1 MSSLLAERLRLIVI
15 TDERVPWPQQRP
27 RLAAALA
34 AGAPAVQLRDK
45 TSSTRTLVER
55 ACELRALTAAHGA
68 LLFVND
74 RLDVALAAGAD
85 GVHLGDDDLPLEA
98 ARRWAPPG
106 FLIGRSADTLAQAQ
120 EAAAASADYVGVGPR
135 SPRRPSPMPA
145 PCWTSPGWGPWRAP
159 CPCRWWRSAGWNQ
172 RTPPPCSPP
181 AWPGWPWSAALSGRR
196 TRPRSSA
203 LFWPLRLPFHLHR
216 PTKLV
221 LEDETMQRLP
231 VHPRRPRRPR

>member
-15 TDERVPWPQQRP
+15 TDERVPWPEQRP

-120 EAAAASADYVGVGPR
+120 EAAAASADYVGVGPVFATPTKPDAGPPLGIAGVGAVAR
-135 SPRRPSPMPA
+135 AVPVPVVAVGGVEPAHAAALFAAGVAGVALVRGVVRASDPAAVVRLILAAAASLPPA
-145 PCWTSPGWGPWRAP
+145 PTNE
-159 CPCRWWRSAGWNQ
+159 AG
-172 RTPPPCSPP
+172 
-181 AWPGWPWSAALSGRR
+181 A
-196 TRPRSSA
+196 
-203 LFWPLRLPFHLHR
+203 
-216 PTKLV
+216 
-221 LEDETMQRLP
+221 
-231 VHPRRPRRPR
+231 